1 MAMKRAEMGTEL
13 IDHLTPE
20 EKHLLSRLNPEI
32 TGLKENLITCKTDR
46 IEVRRMK
53 YFQCTCRTLHV
64 HLVPHVHIIA
74 NDRQKQGKQSLRL
87 I

>member
-32 TGLKENLITCKTDR
+32 TDHKETLIKCKTDR
-46 IEVRRMK
+46 IEVSKTNLFYIYVEHYMSILLLK
-53 YFQCTCRTLHV
+53 CIYLQM
-64 HLVPHVHIIA
+64 IDGNKESGA
-74 NDRQKQGKQSLRL
+74 
-87 I
+87 